1 MESAIAASTRHDPE
15 ALIRLIQESLDEDKA
30 EDVVS
35 IDLRGKASFAD
46 YMVIASGRSQR
57 HITTLAE
64 HLAESLKAAGFEA
77 HLEGS
82 KQSDW
87 VLVDCFDVVVH
98 LFKPEVRTFYNLEK
112 MWKIPLAAEPEQQPL
127 VVA

>member
-1 MESAIAASTRHDPE
+1 
-15 ALIRLIQESLDEDKA
+15 
-30 EDVVS
+30 
-35 IDLRGKASFAD
+35 
-46 YMVIASGRSQR
+46 MVIACGRSQR

-64 HLAESLKAAGFEA
+64 HLAETLKAAGFEV

-98 LFKPEVRTFYNLEK
+98 LFKPEVRAFYNLEK
-112 MWKIPLAAEPEQQPL
+112 MWKVPLPAEAAQPM